1 LAISS
6 CAVVPQTAAQPA
18 PTLIVHGATDST
30 RAADPYH
37 DRWLARDKA
46 AHFALSCA
54 IIGFGYHLG
63 RYEGSGSRNG
73 ARNAAVTVS
82 LSLGIAKELRDSTKK
97 GNHFSLK
104 DLAADIAGTACGA
117 ILFTRK

>member
-1 LAISS
+1 MLAASLLFTEPAKAQL
-6 CAVVPQTAAQPA
+6 AVSVD
-18 PTLIVHGATDST
+18 H
-30 RAADPYH
+30 RAADSAHGADPH
-37 DRWLARDKA
+37 NDRWLARDKA

-63 RYEGSGSRNG
+63 HVEHGGTRPGT
-73 ARNAAVTVS
+73 RNAAVAVS
-82 LSLGIAKELRDSTKK
+82 LSLGLAKELWDGTKE

-117 ILFTRK
+117 AVFTRK